1 MARGLPQLLGRI
13 IWPLMVV
20 TLVGLAIY
28 VSSGRL
34 AMRAISNAQSEVS
47 AVLSSVANGDVSIG
61 AIKGEMA
68 GFSPRIQ
75 IEDLAIRDDA
85 SGEWLNLPSVSI
97 RLDAWASL
105 LSGGLRFD
113 EVLLTK
119 PVFRALPGPR
129 RQDQPLPPGLEGF
142 LNGFERLVIREAR
155 LLESPQ
161 AETQSLLA
169 RALTLDLDMV
179 REGSRR
185 DLKISL
191 HSDEGEVFAAEGF
204 GTGDPRNYKKFSGE
218 FHGFVTGDGLGL
230 AAQALGVTLAAEGS
244 ANFWLSVSQERAD
257 VTLQTDFKN
266 IIETGTDRVVLEG
279 VSFSAALEGVS
290 DQPHLWIEDLK
301 LAHTDEALLVERLQC
316 ADAERG
322 WQCRSRELEIAPLID
337 LLLASEVLPE
347 KASKILAT
355 LNPSGRIEAISVET
369 AQLDQPLE
377 NWAASIV
384 VADATT
390 QPYRTVPG
398 LGGIDASIVA
408 NQDGAEAWVLTEDFA
423 LDLPGVYEVPI
434 TLQSVTGVLSGH
446 WQKDAL
452 FLEDGLF
459 LAAAPDHTATV
470 QFEIDIPFFK
480 NASIEREMRLAVAL
494 SEAPISVR
502 DAYVPKRL
510 PTPAYQWLKA
520 ALPAGQV
527 ESAAFLWFGGFR
539 PYGDPSQTMQLAANL
554 SDVTLEYQK
563 QWPQIELAE
572 GLLRL
577 DDTDIDIWSSKAST
591 EGLILNNTSVGLRL
605 RPERSWLQVR
615 AHSESDVNGLKQ
627 ALYGLPP
634 FEIVRPLLDDLTTT
648 GAASTDLMV
657 GFDVRD
663 IAQSVEVEVDVD
675 LASVTVDSALL
686 GLTAERVSGGLS
698 YETER
703 GFESDDLGGVLFG
716 RELKVEMKPEL
727 SRTADALLA
736 AQLNFDLDIKDIMTW
751 RSVSIVPPIDGV
763 IPMEIMVTV
772 ADQITVEVAS
782 DLEGARIDLPRPW
795 GKARES
801 SAPLRLVWHDR
812 GWADW
817 EVFWFGRFSA
827 TVNTSEG
834 ELSSA
839 SIDLTPRTRP
849 PKEPQTAAG
858 AGIHITGLLPQ
869 LDLVEWFDTLTAA
882 ATGEAP
888 RPAMTV
894 DELRVEQLLWRGQP
908 LGSLNLSV
916 VSDRESFSSEFMLPW
931 LRGSYHQQI
940 AAPISESAADFDA
953 DLERILSI
961 ERLDV
966 SGIPEFENPMGDE
979 TEMALSWEPLPV
991 TISNVYRGS
1000 NRLGGID
1007 FTVADLQPD
1016 RWHLTGV
1023 AGDLI
1028 GATLLSDSQVAW
1040 QRSQG
1045 GEVTSLALAV
1055 EFNNLGSSLE
1065 SLGVEPIVQ
1074 TRGGAI
1080 DIDWSWTGSP
1090 GLFDLK
1096 TVSGSMDLTMES
1108 GSFVSA
1114 NAEAA
1119 GAMRLLSLMNLA
1131 GLFQRANINQLFDP
1145 GVTFDRAAG
1154 TVEFNQGALR
1164 IPGFSVEGSGGYFT
1178 LASDIDLRE
1187 ETVDG
1192 ELVVTLPLVDNI
1204 PWVAALAGG
1213 LPIAAGAYVISKV
1226 FEEQVNQLSS
1236 GVYSVSGDLNNPEV
1250 IFRRV
1255 FDAEATAPAPGSQ
1268 SSKEPASSSPAR

>member
-34 AMRAISNAQSEVS
+34 AMRAISNAQTEVS

-155 LLESPQ
+155 LLESTQ

-494 SEAPISVR
+494 NKAPVSVR

-520 ALPAGQV
+520 ALPAGYI

-554 SDVTLEYQK
+554 RDVTLEYQK

-572 GLLRL
+572 GFLRL

-591 EGLILNNTSVGLRL
+591 EGLILNNTSAGLRL
-605 RPERSWLQVR
+605 GPERSWLQVR
-615 AHSESDVNGLKQ
+615 AHSESDVSELKQ

-634 FEIVRPLLDDLTTT
+634 LDFVRPLLGDLTTT
-648 GAASTDLMV
+648 GAASTDMRV
-657 GFDVRD
+657 GFDLRD
-663 IAQSVEVEVDVD
+663 ITQSVEVEVDVD
-675 LASVTVDSALL
+675 FASATVDSALL
-686 GLTAERVSGGLS
+686 GLTAERISGGLS
-698 YETER
+698 YDTER
-703 GFESDDLGGVLFG
+703 GFESDDLRGVFFG
-716 RELKVEMKPEL
+716 RELKVEMTPEL
-727 SRTADALLA
+727 TRTPDVLLA

-751 RSVSIVPPIDGV
+751 RSVPIALPIDGV

-772 ADQITVEVAS
+772 ADQIMVEVAS

-795 GKARES
+795 GKAREG
-801 SAPLRLVWHDR
+801 SAPLKLVWHDR

-827 TVNTSEG
+827 TADTSAG

-849 PKEPQTAAG
+849 PREPQTSAG
-858 AGIHITGLLPQ
+858 AGIHVTGLLPQ
-869 LDLVEWFDTLTAA
+869 LDLVEWFDVLTAA
-882 ATGEAP
+882 TTGETP
-888 RPAMTV
+888 RPAITV
-894 DELRVEQLLWRGQP
+894 DKLRVEQLQWRGQP
-908 LGSLNLSV
+908 LGNLNLSV
-916 VSDRESFSSEFMLPW
+916 VSDRESFRSDFMLPW

-953 DLERILSI
+953 DLERMLSI

-966 SGIPEFENPMGDE
+966 SGIPDIKNPEGE
-979 TEMALSWEPLPV
+979 QTEMAFSWQPLPV
-991 TISNVYRGS
+991 TIRNVYRGS

-1007 FTVADLQPD
+1007 FTVADLQSD
-1016 RWHLTGV
+1016 RWHLTEV

-1040 QRSQG
+1040 QRSQDV
-1045 GEVTSLALAV
+1045 EVTSLALAV

-1154 TVEFNQGALR
+1154 TIEFNQGALR

-1236 GVYSVSGDLNNPEV
+1236 GVYSVSGDLNSPEV

-1255 FDAEATAPAPGSQ
+1255 FDAEATAPALGIQ